1 MINAFFGSTNRIS
14 YRRLLAF
21 ATATGLLLA
30 DKLTSGD
37 WVYVCVAFVAAE
49 AGPKMMDSLSKVRN
63 GS

>member
-1 MINAFFGSTNRIS
+1 MFDALFGATGRIS

-49 AGPKMMDSLSKVRN
+49 AGPKMMDSLARVKGGR
-63 GS
+63 